1 MLVLAGL
8 ATGNKIGIALVA
20 AVFIAFALFSSFV
33 APKRWPDFPGKNGLG
48 VFALASIALFAAM
61 LTAIVV
67 LAVEK
72 DEGEAHA
79 AAGNE
84 AHAQTIDVK
93 ETEFRI
99 QLPSSSE
106 LKPGKYTFAVHNDG
120 QTEHDLVLEGPN
132 ATGESKTSLIKPGE
146 QGELEASLST
156 GTYTLYCS
164 VDDHRKLGMSA
175 KLVVG

>member
-1 MLVLAGL
+1 VLVLAGL
-8 ATGNKIGIALVA
+8 ATGNKIGIAVVA
-20 AVFIAFALFSSFV
+20 AIFIAFALFSSFV

-48 VFALASIALFAAM
+48 VFALASVVLFAAM

-79 AAGNE
+79 AAGEE
-84 AHAQTIDVK
+84 ATTKTIEVT

-99 QLPSSSE
+99 RLPSTSE
-106 LKPGKYTFAVHNDG
+106 LAPGKYTFVVHNEG
-120 QTEHDLVLEGPN
+120 KTEHDLVLEGPE
-132 ATGESKTSLIKPGE
+132 ATGESRTSTIEPG
-146 QGELEASLST
+146 GKAELEASLAT

-175 KLVVG
+175 KLLVG